1 MNTKLQSPPLPILDP
16 SATESR
22 TMDSIRDRLSQ
33 RRSELA
39 IVARAADGPGR
50 LAALYANTLA
60 QAYGLSRP
68 LDGRT
73 ILASPS
79 SIIELILSLEFG
91 VVTNWQM

>member
-1 MNTKLQSPPLPILDP
+1 
-16 SATESR
+16 
-22 TMDSIRDRLSQ
+22 MDGIRDRISQ

-39 IVARAADGPGR
+39 TVARTADGPGR
-50 LAALYANTLA
+50 LAALYADTLT
-60 QAYGLSRP
+60 QAYGLARP

-73 ILASPS
+73 ILASPA